1 MHPLVAVEESE
12 NLPPEPECHGLGCPR
27 KAQPWPAL
35 TPGGEDDR
43 LLKRPERNGDL
54 EHDPVLL
61 ELASSSQVRTRPV
74 AKRLD
79 DHLVVSRPRQTV
91 EDAPRIGV

>member
-1 MHPLVAVEESE
+1 MHPLVTVEEPE
-12 NLPPEPECHGLGCPR
+12 NLPPEPECHGLGRPR
-27 KAQPWPAL
+27 KAQPGPAL

-43 LLKRPERNGDL
+43 LLERSERNGDL
-54 EHDPVLL
+54 QHYPVLF
-61 ELASSSQVRTRPV
+61 ELASSRQVRTRPV

-79 DHLVVSRPRQTV
+79 DHLVVSRPRQAL